1 MHRLSR
7 CILLAH
13 EDKTFRGA
21 IVASMSIPW
30 GETKG
35 DDELGGYHLV
45 WPRDLVQSAIGLLAS
60 GQTETARARAHLAGL
75 FAGTGRRVAAKLAGS
90 TAKRYWTGLAA
101 RRSGRADP
109 ARVASARKRMR
120 SGFSIRGR

>member
-1 MHRLSR
+1 
-7 CILLAH
+7 LLAH

-60 GQTETARARAHLAGL
+60 GQTETARGALISAGLLAG
-75 FAGTGRRVAAKLAGS
+75 TDGRIAAELLDPRRSFLNRVAA
-90 TAKRYWTGLAA
+90 R
-101 RRSGRADP
+101 
-109 ARVASARKRMR
+109 
-120 SGFSIRGR
+120 